1 LKGKNLSEKIKW
13 KYGQVM
19 VHGKLLK
26 RYEDILTAE

>member
-1 LKGKNLSEKIKW
+1 LKDKTLSEKIKW

-26 RYEDILTAE
+26 KYEDILTAE